1 MSTKKQL
8 RLERQK
14 KRQDEVAKTRS
25 SLRGVLIFILS
36 ITAILVGIVLYGTF
50 LGDNPEPP
58 WPGATWSAA
67 HGHWH

>member
-14 KRQDEVAKTRS
+14 KRQDEVAKTRKS
-25 SLRGVLIFILS
+25 PVWIFILS
-36 ITAILVGIVLYGTF
+36 ITAILVGIVLYGTY

-67 HGHWH
+67 QGHWH

>member
-14 KRQDEVAKTRS
+14 KRQEEVAKTRKAP
-25 SLRGVLIFILS
+25 VWIFILS
-36 ITAILVGIVLYGTF
+36 IAGLLLAIMLFATF
-50 LGDNPEPP
+50 FGDNPEPP
-58 WPGATWSAA
+58 FPGATWSAA